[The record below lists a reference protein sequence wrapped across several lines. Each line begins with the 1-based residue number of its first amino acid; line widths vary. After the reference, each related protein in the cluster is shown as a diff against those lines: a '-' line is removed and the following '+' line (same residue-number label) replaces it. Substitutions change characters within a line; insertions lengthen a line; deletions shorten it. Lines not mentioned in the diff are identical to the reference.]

1 MEEQETGYTASC
13 GLETDRYANEPAD
26 KGHSGVWERTP
37 TQDEQRCNASIGC
50 DSKPRNG
57 WLGPGLHVKGD
68 LTMGEN
74 IADLGGALVALHA
87 YHNSL
92 GDQPAPA
99 IDALSG
105 DQRFFLSYAQSW
117 RHKSTDDSI
126 RQQLVSNS
134 HAPVKYRV
142 DGVVRNMDA
151 WYDAFN
157 VKPSDK
163 LFLAPENR
171 ARIW

>member
-1 MEEQETGYTASC
+1 MRRNFHDSPLAPF
-13 GLETDRYANEPAD
+13 R
-26 KGHSGVWERTP
+26 V
-37 TQDEQRCNASIGC
+37 GC
-50 DSKPRNG
+50 DKAG
-57 WLGPGLHVKGD
+57 
-68 LTMGEN
+68 T
-74 IADLGGALVALHA
+74 LVVW
-87 YHNSL
+87 
-92 GDQPAPA
+92 GRMP
-99 IDALSG
+99 IDGLSG

-151 WYDAFN
+151 WYNAFN